1 MKKLVLMLSM
11 LAFVVV
17 SNLVSA
23 NNYEV
28 IRFGADPN
36 YAPFAYKD
44 TTAGNIGTLVGFEI
58 DIGNAICAHLKVR
71 CQWVESDFDGL
82 VPSLR
87 AGKIDAIL
95 ASVTVTEARRKIID
109 FSSQVFSSPS
119 AMVFKAGTD
128 LGDAKGKSVGYLQGS
143 TQETYAKRV
152 LAPKGMKVVAY
163 ADQEQVYADLVAGR
177 LNASLQD
184 AQQAQ
189 SGFLRS
195 PQGAGFELGKVIES
209 ELMPSMS
216 AIGIAKGNQALK
228 TLLDQG
234 LAALHADG
242 TYARLQEQYFP
253 GVDMFSGN

>member
-1 MKKLVLMLSM
+1 MKKIVLMLST
-11 LAFVVV
+11 LILFILNATAV
-17 SNLVSA
+17 A
-23 NNYEV
+23 KDYEV

-44 TTAGNIGTLVGFEI
+44 NTGTLSGFEI
-58 DIGNAICAHLKVR
+58 EIGNAICAHLNVR
-71 CQWVESDFDGL
+71 CQWVESDFDGM

-95 ASVTVTEARRKIID
+95 ASMTVTDARQKIID
-109 FSSQVFSSPS
+109 FSSEVFSSPS
-119 AMVFKAGTD
+119 AMVFRAGTQLD
-128 LGDAKGKSVGYLQGS
+128 DAKGKSVGYLQGS
-143 TQETYAKRV
+143 TQEAYARQV
-152 LAPKGMKVVAY
+152 LVKQGVRAVAY

-177 LNASLQD
+177 LQASLQD

-195 PQGAGFELGKVIES
+195 PQGAGFVLGPVIES
-209 ELMPSMS
+209 PLMPSMS
-216 AIGIAKGNQALK
+216 AIGIAKGNQTLK
-228 TLLDQG
+228 ALLDQG

-253 GVDMFSGN
+253 GVVMFSGH